1 MCVNC
6 IKITALKLISCIVD
20 VLKGLSLRES
30 ELRVPEVDNQH
41 KSVIVWRV
49 VRLMSE
55 RGVED
60 NRFVR
65 LPFASFPSDR
75 DPAVFRYF
83 QTKVT
88 REDEV
93 PPVRVRFHA
102 YINGMKSK
110 AFCLSILPEFASCF
124 ANMTPRTANGI
135 SRLLSMAVVFGKSAV
150 FGALHTPNRCNLI
163 VLRSLF
169 FHE

>member
-1 MCVNC
+1 MYSRACLSGRVSSGCQKSIISTNLSSSEGLYVSWVNEVSKMIALFGC
-6 IKITALKLISCIVD
+6 HSRLSPPTAIQQFFGISRPRWHVRMKF
-20 VLKGLSLRES
+20 LPS
-30 ELRVPEVDNQH
+30 EWGFTPTSQKNQ
-41 KSVIVWRV
+41 V
-49 VRLMSE
+49 
-55 RGVED
+55 
-60 NRFVR
+60 N
-65 LPFASFPSDR
+65 
-75 DPAVFRYF
+75 
-83 QTKVT
+83 
-88 REDEV
+88 
-93 PPVRVRFHA
+93 
-102 YINGMKSK
+102 NGMKSK